1 MLVSACWYRP
11 VGMGSDTNKDTNK
24 TVGFKRTETVAQ
36 DRLRTHK
43 R

>member
-24 TVGFKRTETVAQ
+24 SVGFKRTKMDARE
-36 DRLRTHK
+36 RLRTYK
-43 R
+43 D